1 MAVARFPIP
10 RFALPQP
17 TVTGLS
23 DRYHHHTSQTALA
36 RLLPGRHRRKHGEL
50 LCVGFGRSRCQAL
63 FLFVNSEP
71 ILPWRLQQADME
83 IRSTPSL
90 RIYPIALCWMLVLL
104 LLLYVPANRSGTRD
118 IHALTKYTP
127 IRPVLRP
134 SEKNLPD
141 PVRWLEENSGNRY
154 AIERGYLP
162 QFSIFDRKPKAALI
176 SLVRN
181 SELEGMIHSMQQLEY
196 RWNRKYQVRDEEE

>member
-17 TVTGLS
+17 TVTGHS
-23 DRYHHHTSQTALA
+23 DRYHHHTSQTALTRRPCG
-36 RLLPGRHRRKHGEL
+36 RLRQRHGEL
-50 LCVGFGRSRCQAL
+50 LCMGSGGLRRQDL
-63 FLFVNSEP
+63 LLFVNSEP
-71 ILPWRLQQADME
+71 ISPWRLQQADMG
-83 IRSTPSL
+83 ICSTPSR
-90 RIYPIALCWMLVLL
+90 RILPVALCLMLVLL
-104 LLLYVPANRSGTRD
+104 LLVALPTNRSGNPN

-141 PVRWLEENSGNRY
+141 PVRWLEENSGNGHAVRK
-154 AIERGYLP
+154 GYLP
-162 QFSIFDRKPKAALI
+162 QISIIDRKPKAALI

-181 SELEGMIHSMQQLEY
+181 SELKGMVHSMQQLEY
-196 RWNRKYQVRDEEE
+196 RWNRKFQARNR